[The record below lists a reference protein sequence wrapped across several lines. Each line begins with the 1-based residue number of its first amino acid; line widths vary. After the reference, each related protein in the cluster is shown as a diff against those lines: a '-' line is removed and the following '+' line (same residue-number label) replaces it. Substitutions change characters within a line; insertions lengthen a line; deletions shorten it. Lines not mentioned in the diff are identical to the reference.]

1 MSQQPGLDPND
12 RHYDRILEK
21 EIKRLDPR
29 DFDRLMR
36 DSGDDEQ

>member
-12 RHYDRILEK
+12 RHYDRILEEK
-21 EIKRLDPR
+21 IKRLDPR
-29 DFDRLMR
+29 EFDRLMR